1 VPPGLARVALW
12 LVVVIAGG
20 FLLRITAGFSVP
32 LVFAAFLAVLFTPGG
47 DFLERHSVPAAVAT
61 ALCMLAVLATLTLF
75 GALVSISVASV
86 MNKSSTYA
94 ERASEIMTSV
104 SSWTEAYLS
113 LDLVDA
119 LSTKDLKLPPLLQQA
134 MRPVGDIA
142 QVLAGLLFT
151 LVFFS
156 FLFHFRHE
164 IRDRLFEIV
173 VHDSDAARERELA
186 IVGAG
191 VTIRRY
197 LWIKFV
203 MSVATGAAIGLASWA
218 MNLDFPLVW
227 ALIALALNFIPS
239 LGPMLAVMPASLVAL
254 VQGGLPFGL
263 LVTAVMAAIHFVSGN
278 VIEPIIVGYRL
289 RLNFLVVLLS
299 LFVWSVV
306 WGFAGMVL
314 AVPITACIKLA
325 LDYSGRKTAL
335 GTILGSPH
343 ETALPAVPAT
353 RPRARSQ
360 GSTSSTGSPG
370 PSGPGG
376 APRPAD

>member
-1 VPPGLARVALW
+1 
-12 LVVVIAGG
+12 
-20 FLLRITAGFSVP
+20 
-32 LVFAAFLAVLFTPGG
+32 VFAAFLAVLFTPAG
-47 DFLERHSVPAAVAT
+47 DFLERHAIPAALAT
-61 ALCMLAVLATLTLF
+61 AACVVVVLATLALF

-86 MNKSSTYA
+86 MAKSSTYA
-94 ERASEIMTSV
+94 DRASAIVASV
-104 SSWTEAYLS
+104 SDWTERYLS
-113 LDLVDA
+113 LDLVEV
-119 LSTKDLKLPPLLQQA
+119 LSTQQLQLPPLLQQA
-134 MRPVGDIA
+134 MTPVGDVA
-142 QVLAGLLFT
+142 QILVGLLFT
-151 LVFFS
+151 LVFFA

-164 IRDRLFEIV
+164 IRDRLFEIAV
-173 VHDSDAARERELA
+173 EDSDSPRERELV

-191 VTIRRY
+191 VTVRRY

-203 MSVATGAAIGLASWA
+203 MSVATGTVIGLASWA

-227 ALIALALNFIPS
+227 ALIAVGLNFIPS
-239 LGPMLAVMPASLVAL
+239 LGPMLAVLPAALVAL
-254 VQGGLPFGL
+254 VQGGFAFGL
-263 LVTAVMAAIHFVSGN
+263 LVTAVMTAIHFMSGN

-299 LFVWSVV
+299 LFVWGLV

-343 ETALPAVPAT
+343 EPALPEVPKA

-360 GSTSSTGSPG
+360 RPQSSAASAPAKGA
-370 PSGPGG
+370 PSGRESETKAA
-376 APRPAD
+376 APE

>member
-1 VPPGLARVALW
+1 VPPGLARWALW
-12 LVVVIAGG
+12 LVVVLAGG
-20 FLLRITAGFSVP
+20 FLLRISAGFSVP

-47 DFLERHSVPAAVAT
+47 DFLERHSIPAAVAT
-61 ALCMLAVLATLTLF
+61 ALCVLVVLATLALF

-94 ERASEIMTSV
+94 DRASEIVASI
-104 SSWTEAYLS
+104 SSWSEAYLS

-134 MRPVGDIA
+134 MRPVGDLA

-151 LVFFS
+151 LVFFA

-173 VHDSDAARERELA
+173 VHESEAARERELA

-197 LWIKFV
+197 LWIKFI
-203 MSVATGAAIGLASWA
+203 MSVGTGAAIGLASWA
-218 MNLDFPLVW
+218 LNLDFPLVW
-227 ALIALALNFIPS
+227 ALIAVALNFIPS
-239 LGPMLAVMPASLVAL
+239 VGPMLAVLPAAGVAL
-254 VQGGLPFGL
+254 VQGGLPFGV

-299 LFVWSVV
+299 LFVWSLV

-325 LDYSGRKTAL
+325 LDYSGERTAL

-343 ETALPAVPAT
+343 EPALPEVPAA
-353 RPRARSQ
+353 RSRARSQ
-360 GSTSSTGSPG
+360 ASRAG
-370 PSGPGG
+370 
-376 APRPAD
+376 